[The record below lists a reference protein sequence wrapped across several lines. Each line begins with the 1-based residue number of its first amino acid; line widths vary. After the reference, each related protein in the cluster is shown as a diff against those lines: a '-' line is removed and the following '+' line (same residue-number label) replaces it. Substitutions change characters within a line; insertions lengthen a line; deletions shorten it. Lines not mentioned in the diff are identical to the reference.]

1 MYIKTSHLKFVLIMK
16 QMKTMEPDIYKPGI
30 NENKSLLNNE
40 YLTRRGN
47 QNCQE
52 RINLKI

>member
-1 MYIKTSHLKFVLIMK
+1 MKQIKTNKLLA
-16 QMKTMEPDIYKPGI
+16 EPDIYKPGI